1 MVFSFTAFGE
11 IEAKGELKAENTQGF
26 SPPKIKDFWQYN
38 IAFMADDGS
47 VVQAGMPVLM
57 FKTEGLQTK
66 LIDSQGNLT
75 IKKSTLKNSQVNKK
89 EFFENKNIE
98 LEEKKMQLQ
107 KAKHKAELPKSLIAQ
122 NEYKENQLNYKKAQI
137 EYNWAKKDIELNNQK
152 NSTEEEILKAE
163 IAKLEKKVQNYQQS
177 IAKMQM
183 MAKTKGVVIHKTGW
197 DGNKFAIGD
206 TVWGGQRVL
215 EVADLSQIIAKL
227 EINENTIK
235 HVKKGQRVKIIL
247 DSLPDKVFWGEIQ
260 SLANVV
266 RIKSK
271 NQPAKILDATVKIE
285 NVDSEIMRPGMRL
298 TAYIQTENKS

>member
-1 MVFSFTAFGE
+1 
-11 IEAKGELKAENTQGF
+11 
-26 SPPKIKDFWQYN
+26 
-38 IAFMADDGS
+38 
-47 VVQAGMPVLM
+47 
-57 FKTEGLQTK
+57 
-66 LIDSQGNLT
+66 
-75 IKKSTLKNSQVNKK
+75 
-89 EFFENKNIE
+89 
-98 LEEKKMQLQ
+98 
-107 KAKHKAELPKSLIAQ
+107 
-122 NEYKENQLNYKKAQI
+122 
-137 EYNWAKKDIELNNQK
+137 
-152 NSTEEEILKAE
+152 STEEEILKAE